1 MSLYKIHTK
10 WIGYSEVDIEAD
22 SKDQAIQKFYDGDYD
37 FETELLTGNGLDKGF
52 ENEEVLFVV
61 KLGG

>member
-10 WIGYSEVDIEAD
+10 WVGYSEVNIEAD
-22 SKDQAIQKFYDGDYD
+22 SKDEAVQKFYDGDYD
-37 FETELLTGNGLDKGF
+37 LNSELLTGSGLDKGF

>member
-22 SKDQAIQKFYDGDYD
+22 SKDEAVQKFYDGDYD
-37 FETELLTGNGLDKGF
+37 LNSELLTGNGLDKGF
-52 ENEEVLFVV
+52 ENEEVLFIV

>member
-1 MSLYKIHTK
+1 MSIYKIHTK
-10 WIGYSEVDIEAD
+10 WVGYSEVDIEAD

-37 FETELLTGNGLDKGF
+37 FGEELLTGNGLDKGF